1 MNRYITLNQL
11 GDGTYGTVV
20 LGQRKDTGEKVAIKR
35 MKRKYYS
42 WEEAMSLREVKS
54 LKKLSHANVVKL
66 KEVIRENDILYFVFE
81 YMQENLYQMIKDRE
95 THFPEITV
103 KSILFQVMSGLA
115 FMHRHGFFHRDL
127 KPENILCSGPDTIKI
142 ADFGLAREIRSRP
155 PYTDYVSTRWYR
167 APEVLLHSTRYSSAI
182 DLWAVGCIM
191 AELYTFRPLFPGSS
205 EVDQLFKIC
214 SVLGTPD
221 KNDWSEGYRLASVI
235 QFQFPECPKVPLE
248 TLVTRASAEGLQMM
262 VDMLMWDPD
271 RRPSAQQSLKYPF
284 FQQINKGRTSAMPMI
299 GLANRRSSSS
309 QQHQE
314 GSQHINTTPQ
324 TLSTLPQ
331 KIYGTS
337 LNDLNSI
344 ISTSKILQQPP
355 IPAPPAAI
363 EPSTEQKFSS
373 SNRISRRNE
382 ETLHNGLSMFETI
395 DSLPENSSTDD
406 DPQKPKNDFNSTVND
421 ILGESISI
429 NDRYRSGHQSVNSSN
444 SKNREKIS
452 DVFLTRHLDSTSN
465 YSNRTKDYSVESL
478 NDSMKSMKLANMN
491 ENGVGT
497 FSNGGSFFL
506 HGTGNNSNKPHKQ
519 YQDNLSERSNGDS
532 GFNEAKVYNV
542 FSRQN
547 VVPGKKSQT
556 DESLGRVSVLAAKAK
571 KTPLDRWSGG
581 KDSFEDD
588 ELASILG
595 SKVRVSKPANEF
607 NLEDLFGTVSGS
619 LYNSSNYNHSK
630 ITSDRK
636 EKQNPTKYPNTV
648 PFAKAPLRSSIFGD
662 VFDNTNTDCKHSS
675 AQVAIRRNSK
685 NSNNIF
691 SFFSS
696 NDKAYNNNDGLFIDS
711 NTNTKNDR
719 KGQLKLFQW
728 EEKPKY
734 AIQKFS
740 NFGNDIRLCEFR

>member
-66 KEVIRENDILYFVFE
+66 KEVIRENDVLYFVFE

-95 THFPEITV
+95 THFPETTV

-127 KPENILCSGPDTIKI
+127 KPENILCSGADVIKI

-221 KNDWSEGYRLASVI
+221 KNDWPEGYRLASVI

-248 TLVTRASAEGLQMM
+248 TLITRASDEGQQMM
-262 VDMLMWDPD
+262 KDMLLWDPD
-271 RRPSAQQSLKYPF
+271 RRPTAQQSLKYPF
-284 FQQINKGRTSAMPMI
+284 FQHVSKGRTSAMPMI
-299 GLANRRSSSS
+299 GLTNGRSSSM
-309 QQHQE
+309 H
-314 GSQHINTTPQ
+314 HNTENGPLNNTPQ
-324 TLSTLPQ
+324 MLSQLPQ

-344 ISTSKILQQPP
+344 ISSSSRQPP
-355 IPAPPAAI
+355 IPAPPAPLPD
-363 EPSTEQKFSS
+363 PSTEQNFNNFNQK
-373 SNRISRRNE
+373 RTKRNE
-382 ETLHNGLSMFETI
+382 DTLYNGLSMFDTI
-395 DSLPENSSTDD
+395 QSMTENSSTDQSD
-406 DPQKPKNDFNSTVND
+406 TDQQKLNELKSSVND
-421 ILGESISI
+421 ILGESVQSSG
-429 NDRYRSGHQSVNSSN
+429 NKYRNGQSSN

-452 DVFLTRHLDSTSN
+452 DVFLTRHLDNSN
-465 YSNRTKDYSVESL
+465 YNRTKDYTIDSL
-478 NDSMKSMKLANMN
+478 NDSIKSMKLSNTNDSANVN
-491 ENGVGT
+491 SNLGT

-506 HGTGNNSNKPHKQ
+506 HGGGNKQKQ
-519 YQDNLSERSNGDS
+519 YQDNLSEKSNGDS
-532 GFNEAKVYNV
+532 GFNESKVYNV

-547 VVPGKKSQT
+547 PAPLKKINPN
-556 DESLGRVSVLAAKAK
+556 DSLSKVSALAARAK
-571 KTPLDRWSGG
+571 KTPLDKWNGGG

-588 ELASILG
+588 ELATILG

-607 NLEDLFGTVSGS
+607 SLEDLFGTVSASFHSNS
-619 LYNSSNYNHSK
+619 LTNQNNLTSNSGKDKH
-630 ITSDRK
+630 
-636 EKQNPTKYPNTV
+636 NPAKYPNTV

-662 VFDNTNTDCKHSS
+662 FFDNSTDVKHSS
-675 AQVAIRRNSK
+675 ATVAVRRNSK
-685 NSNNIF
+685 NNSNLF
-691 SFFSS
+691 SFFSQ
-696 NDKAYNNNDGLFIDS
+696 NDKKDNGIFMDGKNRNNNNNDPKS
-711 NTNTKNDR
+711 
-719 KGQLKLFQW
+719 QLKLFQW
-728 EEKPKY
+728 EENPMY
-734 AIQKFS
+734 AVVDK
-740 NFGNDIRLCEFR
+740 DTKV